1 MSAQRRGMILIQGR
15 LNIVGSAEAEMVE
28 LISRSGDAAFVQLR
42 LGPLSIDPIVCPQ
55 IDSDAL

>member
-1 MSAQRRGMILIQGR
+1 MILTQGH

-42 LGPLSIDPIVCPQ
+42 LGPLSIDRIVCPQ
-55 IDSDAL
+55 IDSDAP